1 MLRIIAL
8 ATVLLCTAA
17 FSGCERKYRP
27 DPLATIEDPGEL
39 KTSIAMGDP
48 LDSAQLLHGFYEAEG
63 SSWRWSMRQF
73 GVSLRPPG
81 GAAQAGARLQMTFT
95 IPEAAAEALAGLE
108 IRATV
113 SGVPLE
119 PFRAAAGA
127 GEQVY
132 QALAPKEAVAGDAV
146 TVEFELS
153 RYLAPGTLDG
163 RELGVV
169 VSHIGFTEP

>member
-1 MLRIIAL
+1 
-8 ATVLLCTAA
+8 
-17 FSGCERKYRP
+17 
-27 DPLATIEDPGEL
+27 
-39 KTSIAMGDP
+39 
-48 LDSAQLLHGFYEAEG
+48 
-63 SSWRWSMRQF
+63 
-73 GVSLRPPG
+73 
-81 GAAQAGARLQMTFT
+81 MTFT
-95 IPEAAAEALAGLE
+95 IPEAAAAALAGLE

-113 SGVPLE
+113 AGVPLE

-153 RYLAPGTLDG
+153 RHLAPGTLDG

-169 VSHIGFTEP
+169 VSQIGFTEP

>member
-8 ATVLLCTAA
+8 AIVLLCTAA

-48 LDSAQLLHGFYEAEG
+48 LDSAQLPHGSYAAAG
-63 SSWRWSMRQF
+63 CSGRWSMRQF
-73 GVSLRPPG
+73 GVALRPPA